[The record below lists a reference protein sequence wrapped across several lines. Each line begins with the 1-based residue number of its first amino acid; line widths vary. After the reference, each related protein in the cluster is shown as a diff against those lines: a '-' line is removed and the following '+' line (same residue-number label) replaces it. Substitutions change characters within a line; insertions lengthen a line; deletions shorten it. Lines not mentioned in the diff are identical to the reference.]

1 MLGELD
7 IGIRDGEIFEV
18 TEERMNEAKTFY
30 RNEQDGKRE
39 AMQWYHDDAIMCSAI
54 CRQMRKEPVYVEIAG

>member
-39 AMQWYHDDAIMCSAI
+39 AMQ
-54 CRQMRKEPVYVEIAG
+54 